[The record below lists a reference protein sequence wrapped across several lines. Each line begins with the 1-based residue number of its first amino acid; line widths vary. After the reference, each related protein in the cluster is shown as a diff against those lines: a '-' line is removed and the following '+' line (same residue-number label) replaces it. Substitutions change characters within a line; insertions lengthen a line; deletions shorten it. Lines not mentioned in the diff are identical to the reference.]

1 MGQHLR
7 NDHHR
12 VVGGA
17 LEVPVAGVKF
27 TGTSLNAGR
36 DGAVEV
42 ELQESIAQIDLMD
55 ISTCIMSRSFDAV
68 LTISRSSPPDEVA
81 MTV

>member
-1 MGQHLR
+1 MGKHLR
-7 NDHHR
+7 NDHDR

-17 LEVPVAGVKF
+17 LEVPVAGVKV

-42 ELQESIAQIDLMD
+42 ELQESVAQIGLMD
-55 ISTCIMSRSFDAV
+55 VSTSIM
-68 LTISRSSPPDEVA
+68 
-81 MTV
+81 